1 MLRALLGGF
10 LLLLAHAVETRAQNA
25 RAHGPAYWECLV
37 SEEGMQPPWIVF
49 NYKSKRTRCP
59 RVGVSLE
66 CDVPSWHPS
75 APEESSRARRNL
87 RQLFLHPRTANE
99 EPDRMVKPEFW
110 FMPLPSSK
118 PRLPGAKW
126 NGGSLGHDAVSQK
139 SGLTIL
145 ERASRATG
153 KWGFYFVQIKHRDWI
168 SPRVCT
174 CACSCSYEQIHWFSK
189 GRFIK

>member
-1 MLRALLGGF
+1 MERPLSLPTHPRAS
-10 LLLLAHAVETRAQNA
+10 R
-25 RAHGPAYWECLV
+25 
-37 SEEGMQPPWIVF
+37 
-49 NYKSKRTRCP
+49 RTRCP

-110 FMPLPSSK
+110 FMPLPSSM

-126 NGGSLGHDAVSQK
+126 SGGFLVRRYVIKRNTK
-139 SGLTIL
+139 SSFKSYPCITNQIL
-145 ERASRATG
+145 VRTNEGTFLLPYASKVTRPLYYLMWL
-153 KWGFYFVQIKHRDWI
+153 KFGFTLIIYN
-168 SPRVCT
+168 T
-174 CACSCSYEQIHWFSK
+174 
-189 GRFIK
+189 